1 MTKCENLGQLIGM
14 SAEMVE
20 QNIDKEMWDI
30 LIALNER
37 GYNTVG
43 CCAGHPDTEGNW
55 NGYIYFA
62 YPYVFS
68 TYPSNFSVF
77 RNNRRYFEWDGTDEE
92 SRKEFLNSLLE
103 WALMLPYKAPIE
115 KRCYTLMGKNKN
127 RPNSRE
133 KVLINTYDFED
144 IKAILNRRDMS
155 KYELRM
161 FENVIERY

>member
-43 CCAGHPDTEGNW
+43 CCAGHPDVDGNW

-62 YPYVFS
+62 YPYIFPTYPLNFS
-68 TYPSNFSVF
+68 TF

-92 SRKEFLNSLLE
+92 SRKEFLDSLLE

-144 IKAILNRRDMS
+144 VKAILNRRDMS
-155 KYELRM
+155 KYDLRI